1 MRLFDALATT
11 KTLSEIFSDQSV
23 LRAMLEFEVALA
35 RVEARLKII
44 PESAATTIASA
55 ADSSAFDVSSLSQQ
69 ASRSGT
75 FVVPFSKALTE
86 IVGRN
91 NANAAGF
98 VHWGATSQDVSDTAL
113 VLLLKRAMQV
123 IVADL
128 MRVESAT
135 RTLSEEHRNSVM
147 LGRTLMQ
154 PATPITFGLK
164 VAGWFGAAHR
174 CRIRLQHAC
183 EEAVVLQFGG
193 AAGTLAAFGDL
204 GPQVAQA
211 LASELGLNLPDA
223 PWHTHRDRLAALLCA
238 CGVLAGCL
246 GKIARDISLMSQS
259 EVAEISEPV
268 SEGRGDSSTM
278 PHKRNPVGCAI
289 ALAAATRVPAL
300 VSSYLSA
307 MVQEHE
313 RGVGG
318 SQAEWPIVVNIVQ
331 ATGAAVSSLAEVS
344 EGLIVDPVRMQDNL
358 RSTKGTAFAEKAA
371 LLLSKKIGKSR
382 AHRLLEAATSKA
394 LTQKKSLADVLR
406 EIPEAREHLDETAL
420 AKLDVPEDYLGAA
433 EWFRKRLLENPA
445 HRSEHQKD

>member
-259 EVAEISEPV
+259 EVSEISEPV